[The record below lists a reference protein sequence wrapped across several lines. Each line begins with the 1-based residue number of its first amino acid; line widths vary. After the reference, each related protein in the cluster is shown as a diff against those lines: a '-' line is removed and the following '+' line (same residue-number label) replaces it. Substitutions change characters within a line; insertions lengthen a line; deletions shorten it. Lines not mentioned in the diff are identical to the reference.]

1 MSLFIGNLPRD
12 ADEKDLRD
20 LFDKIGDCTFRFKV
34 FEHNIFIILTY
45 HRETTPLLIIRM
57 RRMPTKP
64 SRN

>member
-12 ADEKDLRD
+12 ADEKDLHD
-20 LFDKIGDCTFRFKV
+20 LFDKIGSCTFRFKV
-34 FEHNIFIILTY
+34 TTIYINLTY

-57 RRMPTKP
+57 RRMPTRP